1 IVSEYAITTDCMR
14 NGNSPRLVAIAG
26 SAVLTM
32 VESSVCMKKPVA
44 TSHSITVRDFWEG
57 VFAIWAV
64 DMESG
69 GGAGGA
75 QLGGPGSR
83 HFRGSGPSMQILQI
97 QQPMPAAG
105 RRP

>member
-1 IVSEYAITTDCMR
+1 MR

-44 TSHSITVRDFWEG
+44 TSHSITVSERAEG
-57 VFAIWAV
+57 PGVAAGVDAEVEAGRIGGV

-69 GGAGGA
+69 
-75 QLGGPGSR
+75 
-83 HFRGSGPSMQILQI
+83 
-97 QQPMPAAG
+97 
-105 RRP
+105 